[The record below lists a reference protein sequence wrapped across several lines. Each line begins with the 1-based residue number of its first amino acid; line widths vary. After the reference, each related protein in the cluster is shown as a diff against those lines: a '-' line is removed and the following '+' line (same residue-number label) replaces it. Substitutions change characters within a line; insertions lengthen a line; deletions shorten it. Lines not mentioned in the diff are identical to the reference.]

1 MGWVK
6 HRAGVGSVAC
16 PLLPPELPLL
26 LGGYSCLFQFLH
38 LGQERSNFFYW
49 SLRRG
54 LKLSKQYL
62 KSAWQMAKKKK
73 SKYFQSSS
81 ERKPLVRL
89 KLIWDMQGCFF
100 FLFLLWLRAY
110 LKGKDVHIS
119 GTWSLKLRSLSRFF
133 GFSLVFI
140 TMLPK
145 CLKTQVPRTI

>member
-1 MGWVK
+1 M
-6 HRAGVGSVAC
+6 GSVAC
-16 PLLPPELPLL
+16 PSLPPELPLL
-26 LGGYSCLFQFLH
+26 LGGYSCLFQFPH
-38 LGQERSNFFYW
+38 LGQEHSNF
-49 SLRRG
+49 LLVPQERV
-54 LKLSKQYL
+54 KIKQTVFEKCL
-62 KSAWQMAKKKK
+62 ADGKKKKK

-89 KLIWDMQGCFF
+89 HVSNQLQQIFF
-100 FLFLLWLRAY
+100 FFLLWLRAY